1 MITLIREEDVS
12 GRSRTPGRQQ
22 FLMENA
28 LSGIGGKRAGIP
40 EELLDTNIDEFEV
53 TPRCFHAMEK
63 AGLLTVREILD
74 YLDSGKD
81 LETIENLNDRNVQ
94 EITDALKSAGWTQEQ

>member
-28 LSGIGGKRAGIP
+28 LSGIGGKRAGIS

-63 AGLLTVREILD
+63 AGLLTVREIWIIWTVERIWKR
-74 YLDSGKD
+74 SR
-81 LETIENLNDRNVQ
+81 T
-94 EITDALKSAGWTQEQ
+94 SATGMYRKLQTR